1 MERYYKVGELAKL
14 YGVSPDLLRYYEK
27 KGLLHPKRLENGYR
41 AYSVREVWRLNVIRD
56 LRALDLPVEVIARY
70 LEDHSA
76 ATTRTLLEDE
86 LALLDEQIA
95 RLQTLRAGVS
105 RRLKAADRAYARPQG
120 VCELQ
125 TLPPR
130 RCHSLAAPYRTDAE
144 MDPLIQELRRFDP
157 EHLYVWGNDGIGS
170 YLSVEGAL
178 AGRCQEYTGVFILH
192 PGGESQLD
200 AGTYLCLGYRGP
212 NTRNAELVPRLLA
225 EARARGLAPA
235 GPLLE
240 FLLADIHTSADDA
253 DHVTE
258 LQLRVAPAR

>member
-144 MDPLIQELRRFDP
+144 MDPLLQELRRFDP
-157 EHLYVWGNDGIGS
+157 STSMSGATTGS
-170 YLSVEGAL
+170 AVISRWLRPAKGA
-178 AGRCQEYTGVFILH
+178 ARTTPAFSC
-192 PGGESQLD
+192 
-200 AGTYLCLGYRGP
+200 C
-212 NTRNAELVPRLLA
+212 TR
-225 EARARGLAPA
+225 
-235 GPLLE
+235 
-240 FLLADIHTSADDA
+240 
-253 DHVTE
+253 
-258 LQLRVAPAR
+258 PARRRCPAETG